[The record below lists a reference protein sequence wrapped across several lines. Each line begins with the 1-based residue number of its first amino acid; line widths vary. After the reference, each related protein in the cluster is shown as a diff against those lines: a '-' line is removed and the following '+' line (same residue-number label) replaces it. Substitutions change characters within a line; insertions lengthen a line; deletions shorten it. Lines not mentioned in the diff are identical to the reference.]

1 MSLIATKPIEPTTP
15 PRVAPLPGFQLYFAG
30 SLNKVFEEDLKR
42 KGANRLA
49 SQLLDRNVIMVGL
62 QEETKGCAEGICSL
76 TLELFQRILVTP
88 R

>member
-1 MSLIATKPIEPTTP
+1 MSLIATKPVKPTTP

-49 SQLLDRNVIMVGL
+49 SQLLDRNVIDGCIAGRNEGL
-62 QEETKGCAEGICSL
+62 SFLRSVMTEVKCTIKH
-76 TLELFQRILVTP
+76 LFL
-88 R
+88 